1 MLIANPFQ
9 AMRLVRTK
17 KNLRNKAFK
26 LSCMGQQDALATPRN
41 IDIGNAAAPK
51 KMRPAYHSTTTS
63 TWTEPESALI
73 PEVANEQ
80 HVPAIAVSASPT
92 ASLWKTPP
100 SKIDARRSAL
110 RRKPSF
116 RTLAYDP
123 SAPLVHFGEATEV
136 VANDSVQLRQNTG
149 LLLSESQAEGT
160 RGVSHRSCNS
170 AQEAHHKAD
179 AAPNNL
185 LNTPLTKTSSPISL
199 SNLDSSAFDAALMH
213 QASAKDDS
221 HAPSNSNS
229 LNTTLLIHSDAIFL
243 PSAITAKTSSAV
255 PSSEGKRTGTGST
268 SSQIAQ
274 ILRAV
279 DADRHQLEV
288 QHARMVEAL
297 REAER
302 EKIEY
307 RDFIAGLMQRHVEH
321 EGRLLGRIAELRDEC
336 DRKGCDVERLRRV
349 VAGMGQVGEKVE

>member
-1 MLIANPFQ
+1 
-9 AMRLVRTK
+9 MRLARTK
-17 KNLRNKAFK
+17 QNLRQEAFA
-26 LSCMGQQDALATPRN
+26 LSCMGQQDALATSRN
-41 IDIGNAAAPK
+41 IDIGDAAAPK

-80 HVPAIAVSASPT
+80 HVSAIAVSASPT
-92 ASLWKTPP
+92 ASLWETPP

-116 RTLAYDP
+116 TTLAYDP
-123 SAPLVHFGEATEV
+123 SAPLMHFGEATEV

-160 RGVSHRSCNS
+160 RVVSHRSYNS

-179 AAPNNL
+179 AVPNNL
-185 LNTPLTKTSSPISL
+185 LKTPLTKTSSPISL
-199 SNLDSSAFDAALMH
+199 SNLDSSAFDTALKL
-213 QASAKDDS
+213 QAEAKNNS

-229 LNTTLLIHSDAIFL
+229 LNNTLLIHSDAIFL

-255 PSSEGKRTGTGST
+255 PSSDEKRTGTGST

-274 ILRAV
+274 IMRAV
-279 DADRHQLEV
+279 DADRDRLEA

-307 RDFIAGLMQRHVEH
+307 RDFIAGLMQSHGEQ
-321 EGRLLGRIAELRDEC
+321 EGRLLSRIAELQDEC
-336 DRKGCDVERLRRV
+336 DRKSCEVERLREV
-349 VAGMGQVGEKVE
+349 VAGKGRVEEKVE